1 MRTFFLLFCALF
13 SGAALADKPTHITA
27 SMVIKVGQ
35 RDAAVD
41 ALIAEAQRLGGYFAS
56 LSTGAVS
63 LRVPV
68 DQIDEVIHFAVQQ
81 GLVVDRQFQSRELAA
96 ELGEL
101 RAKLATREKMLEQ
114 YFALL
119 PQARADSVLTV
130 EYEIVQLV
138 SQIEVLKG
146 RIRLLENQ
154 ATWAQ
159 LDVSFQFR
167 ERMAPVRDGS
177 SSFTWLNTL
186 NLADLVESFRSG
198 WIDERGPGVG
208 LARFAPKGF
217 SPYKLRHERWAV
229 SPDEVMFRARAERH
243 KPQAELGFWREA
255 TKERMLAAGYRVVE
269 EQELEA
275 GGVKGFALTMN
286 APFGNQDYSYLVA
299 VFPVGRKLIIVEA
312 AGEIT
317 KFEARKVDILAAI
330 AGMEL

>member
-1 MRTFFLLFCALF
+1 MRAMFLMFLTLF
-13 SGAALADKPTHITA
+13 SAPALADTPTHITA
-27 SMVIKVGQ
+27 SMVIKVAQ
-35 RDAAVD
+35 RDAAAD

-68 DQIDEVIHFAVQQ
+68 DKVDEVIAFAATQ
-81 GLVVDRQFQSRELAA
+81 GLVVDRQYNSQELAA

-101 RAKLATREKMLEQ
+101 NAKLATREKMLDQ

-119 PQARADSVLTV
+119 PQAKANSVLTV

-138 SQIEVLKG
+138 SQIEGLKG
-146 RIRLLENQ
+146 RIRLLESQ

-167 ERMAPVRDGS
+167 ERTAPVRDGS
-177 SSFTWLNTL
+177 SSFAWLNSL

-198 WIDERGPGVG
+198 WVDSRGPNPGVPE
-208 LARFAPKGF
+208 LAPAGF
-217 SPYKLRHERWAV
+217 SPYKGRHERRSV
-229 SPDEVMFRARAERH
+229 SPDEVLFRVRAVRH

-255 TKERMLAAGYRVVE
+255 TKERMLAAGYRVMD
-269 EQELEA
+269 EQDIEA
-275 GGVKGFALTMN
+275 DGVKGFALTLS
-286 APFGNQDYSYLVA
+286 APMGNQDYSYLVA

-317 KFEARKVDILAAI
+317 RYEARKAEIMAAVT
-330 AGMEL
+330 GMEL